1 MDTVSI
7 PKKEYED
14 LKKKAQVDQELVD
27 KIKRGLEDIKQ
38 GRIKEWKPSR

>member
-7 PKKEYED
+7 PRKEYEA

-38 GRIKEWKPSR
+38 GRIKEWKPSK